1 MMRLPLCAC
10 NLCVRLWLWP
20 CAIEVG
26 DCCILQRL
34 VAMLCTPCSY
44 INMGTWH
51 GDPGTDSVDATG
63 VVLMMLCY
71 LFVCVLSRVQ
81 STGWVYVGCGMR
93 MPSSGVSASCLRMC
107 GLK

>member
-1 MMRLPLCAC
+1 
-10 NLCVRLWLWP
+10 
-20 CAIEVG
+20 
-26 DCCILQRL
+26 
-34 VAMLCTPCSY
+34 
-44 INMGTWH
+44 MGTWH

-107 GLK
+107 VWARTGAVTDLRLGADEGGTGCDDF